1 MIEDQPNILV
11 TADTLVAKVYEMR
24 DSGHRLVQIGAT
36 PLKDVVEL
44 NYSFDREGR
53 FTNLRLQ
60 VPAATARVPSVSGA
74 YWCAFIYENELHDLF
89 KIQVDGIAV
98 DFKGEFYKM
107 AVRFPFAS
115 PPPVPSDPPT
125 AAPTTAA
132 PAVPALSAPQAAQPA
147 Q

>member
-1 MIEDQPNILV
+1 MIEDQPNIPV
-11 TADTLVAKVYEMR
+11 TAATLVAKVYEMR

-44 NYSFDREGR
+44 NYSFDRDGR
-53 FTNLRLQ
+53 FTNLRLE
-60 VPAATARVPSVSGA
+60 VPAATARIPSVSGA

-89 KIQVDGIAV
+89 NIQVDGIAV

-115 PPPVPSDPPT
+115 PPPEPS
-125 AAPTTAA
+125 TTM
-132 PAVPALSAPQAAQPA
+132 PVVPASFAPQADQPA
-147 Q
+147 R